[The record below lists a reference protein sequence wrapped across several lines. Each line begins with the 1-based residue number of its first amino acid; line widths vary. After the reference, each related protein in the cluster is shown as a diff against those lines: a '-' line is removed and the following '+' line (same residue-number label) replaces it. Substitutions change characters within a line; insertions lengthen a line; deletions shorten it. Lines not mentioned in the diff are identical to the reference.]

1 LLHLSNFAKVHRNF
15 LLTNIRDYNIGMFEY
30 FREMKNSSFIRLG
43 STLWQRD
50 RFMRLSSGAAKRGLG
65 SSGSTK

>member
-1 LLHLSNFAKVHRNF
+1 
-15 LLTNIRDYNIGMFEY
+15 MFEY